1 VVDTLRADAV
11 SAYGH
16 VAGTTPGFDALAER
30 GVLYERAYAN
40 APWTLPSHATLFT
53 GLEPDQHGVDWSAP
67 VAPETLE
74 TLAGRLT
81 AAGYATFGVSENP
94 WVGPATRLDQGFER
108 FAGADRD
115 VPDVVGEVRN
125 WLAGRDPQR
134 PFFVF
139 VNVVDPHWPYEVRAE
154 EPFLPPGATRA
165 DAESVSQWPLDYL
178 CAATPQTRE
187 LAILHGLY
195 LGEVAES
202 DRKLAAVQAAL
213 AAAAGA
219 GGLVT
224 VATAD
229 HGEHFGEH
237 AMAGHLFSVYEA
249 LLRVPLVV
257 AGLPGVAAG
266 RVAEPVQLADVAPTL
281 LRVAGVT
288 PPAALRDRGLALPGA
303 PPAPPRDLYARFLD
317 PARAPAGSEPPL
329 FALARSSAI
338 RMRDHC
344 PPDAFV
350 WGDLHALI
358 RFPFK
363 LMHSSRESLRD
374 EVYDVAADP
383 GEARDLAPQHPALT
397 AYLDALLRRR
407 LGSDSG
413 AAPAPD
419 AALHGELEALGHPE
433 WR

>member
-1 VVDTLRADAV
+1 M
-11 SAYGH
+11 
-16 VAGTTPGFDALAER
+16 
-30 GVLYERAYAN
+30 
-40 APWTLPSHATLFT
+40 PSHATLFT
-53 GLEPDQHGVDWSAP
+53 GLDPDQHGVDWTAP
-67 VAPETLE
+67 IAPETLQ
-74 TLAGRLT
+74 TLAGQLA

-94 WVGPATRLDQGFER
+94 WVGHATRLDQGFER
-108 FAGADRD
+108 FAGADRG
-115 VPDVVGEVRN
+115 VPDVVGEVRG
-125 WLAGRDPQR
+125 WLAQRDPER

-139 VNVVDPHWPYEVRAE
+139 VNVVDPHWPYELRDD
-154 EPFLPPGATRA
+154 EPFLPPGSTRA
-165 DAESVSQWPLDYL
+165 DAETVSQWPLDYL
-178 CAATPQTRE
+178 CSETPQARE

-195 LGEVAES
+195 LGDVAAA
-202 DRKLAAVQAAL
+202 DRKLAAVQAAA

-237 AMAGHLFSVYEA
+237 GLVGHLFSVREA

-257 AGLPGVAAG
+257 HGLPGIPAA
-266 RVAEPVQLADVAPTL
+266 RVVEPVQLADVAPSL

-303 PPAPPRDLYARFLD
+303 APTTPAGDVYARFLD
-317 PARAPAGSEPPL
+317 PATVPAGAEPPL

-338 RMRDHC
+338 RMRDQC

-350 WGDLHALI
+350 WGDLDALV

-363 LMHSSRESLRD
+363 LMHSSREQLHD

-383 GEARDLAPQHPALT
+383 AEQRDLAPQHPALS
-397 AYLDALLRRR
+397 AYLDTVLRRR
-407 LGSDSG
+407 LGDG
-413 AAPAPD
+413 AGPEPTPD
-419 AALHGELEALGHPE
+419 AALRGELEELGRPDWH
-433 WR
+433 